1 MKLPYFL
8 ARRFVAGENLQ
19 AALPA
24 IDQVRSDGLRVTL
37 DLLGE
42 DVTDR
47 TQAEA
52 STREYIDLI
61 ERLAGHGGTVE
72 PNISIKLSMIG
83 QRINMELCE
92 ANLRRLLDEAR
103 QRGAFVRLDME
114 GSELTQSTLDLFEAV
129 YPEYRDHVGVVLQSY
144 LRRTDADVDRMIEL
158 QARVRLCKGAYKEPA
173 DLAFQDMAAI
183 RQQFEGQMK
192 RLIEHGRFPG
202 IATHDD
208 ILIDAT
214 RDFVRQRGIPADRF
228 EFQMLYGI
236 RPETQRSLSAE
247 GFGMRVYVPYGTE
260 WGPYFTRRLRERK
273 ENVWFVLKNLVRR

>member
-8 ARRFVAGENLQ
+8 ARRFVAGETLE

-24 IDQVRSDGLRVTL
+24 IDELRSKGLRTTL

-47 TQAEA
+47 AQAEA
-52 STREYIDLI
+52 STQEYIDLI
-61 ERLAGHGGTVE
+61 ETLAAHGGTAE

-83 QRINMELCE
+83 QRIDLGLCE
-92 ANLRRLLDEAR
+92 TNLRRLLDKAR

-114 GSELTQSTLDLFEAV
+114 GSSLTQLTLDLFEAV
-129 YPEYRDHVGVVLQSY
+129 YPDYRDQVGVVLQAY
-144 LRRTDADVDRMIEL
+144 LHRTDIDVNRMIEL

-173 DLAFQDMAAI
+173 DIAYQDMDTI
-183 RQQFEGQMK
+183 REQFENQMK

-208 ILIDAT
+208 LLIQAT
-214 RDFVRQRGIPADRF
+214 RDFVHARGISPDRF

-236 RPETQRSLSAE
+236 RPDTQQQLLAD
-247 GFGMRVYVPYGTE
+247 GYGMRVYVPYGTE

-273 ENVWFVLKNLVRR
+273 ENVWFVLKNLIRR